1 MSGVTFTIA
10 RKAGD
15 GLLSKRITLGD
26 DGKPVSD
33 GSPCRMWAGTARR
46 VVVGSASEV
55 ADIINGMDSSEA
67 LILGD
72 HIAEAEQIRLA
83 KDAEANSA
91 AGIYGRTTKTF
102 VYREQQPGLILLD
115 HDRKG
120 MPAAVEA
127 RIKELG
133 GPVAA
138 IDHLLGGLDQFAHI
152 YRPSTSTGI
161 YNKETGEEFPA
172 GGGFHIYLVAEDA
185 ADSPRALRALHVRAL
200 NSGLGWGVI
209 AGRGRFLVRS
219 VIDIMVGSPER
230 LAFEGGALV
239 EPPLAQNLT
248 KRAAV
253 AHEGRMIDTRAAFP
267 DPTPEEARE
276 FARLVEAERQRL
288 KPEEAKAKEEAAA
301 AIAEKRGIRIERA
314 RVIVATSDAGEL
326 VSYDSVIF
334 DDPELG
340 EVEVADILADPDRY
354 HGETLSDPLEG
365 PEYGTGKAKL
375 YSNGGGDVRVNS
387 MAHGGQ
393 RFKLGHSYDYI
404 SIEIDN
410 AGEVAVERLAELL
423 PAAATLT
430 PVQRERLLARAGKVA
445 KVGNTTVKE
454 TVKEALGRADIE
466 RRERRA
472 RKARAEAG
480 LDDPGTGGFT
490 SGGATSQPG
499 GDPFAEFH
507 AAVDRVNRDFFVCQF
522 AGAVPICTFHH
533 DPELGRRHLAFMKPA
548 DFRLKFLTETYLVGF
563 KRDGGELWKD
573 LGTGW
578 MESKRRRQYDR
589 AGMFPRGDAPPNTL
603 NLWQGWGVEP
613 KPGSWDTIAWHLLHI
628 ICNGDEDACNYLVGL
643 LAYWVQNPEKIGE
656 VAIVLRGKKG
666 TGKGTLADVIRAW
679 FRHHSVHV
687 TQSRH
692 LVGNFNAHLADC
704 LFLFADEVTWGGD
717 KQGEGALKGLI
728 TEKTIQ
734 IEPKG
739 INCFSLRNRSK
750 VLIASNNDW
759 VVPVSE
765 DERRFFVLD
774 VSEAK
779 RGDREYFN
787 KLHAAIEG
795 GEAAAMLQDLLHL
808 DLSGFSL
815 RDVPHTAGLNN
826 QKVEGL
832 DSVGRWWMSC
842 LEEGRIVGGP
852 VFENNVDGMIGRRHW
867 PGEMVKGAV
876 HYAYVQHCRDH
887 GERHPKDEAR
897 FPKAWERYAPS
908 MEDYKPFNQPRRW
921 KFQSLKFH
929 RAEFMR
935 AMNIS
940 CWTWKPLD
948 EQDEE
953 AAEKVSPFPGKEGAR

>member
-1 MSGVTFTIA
+1 
-10 RKAGD
+10 
-15 GLLSKRITLGD
+15 
-26 DGKPVSD
+26 
-33 GSPCRMWAGTARR
+33 
-46 VVVGSASEV
+46 
-55 ADIINGMDSSEA
+55 
-67 LILGD
+67 
-72 HIAEAEQIRLA
+72 
-83 KDAEANSA
+83 
-91 AGIYGRTTKTF
+91 
-102 VYREQQPGLILLD
+102 
-115 HDRKG
+115 
-120 MPAAVEA
+120 
-127 RIKELG
+127 
-133 GPVAA
+133 
-138 IDHLLGGLDQFAHI
+138 
-152 YRPSTSTGI
+152 
-161 YNKETGEEFPA
+161 
-172 GGGFHIYLVAEDA
+172 
-185 ADSPRALRALHVRAL
+185 
-200 NSGLGWGVI
+200 
-209 AGRGRFLVRS
+209 
-219 VIDIMVGSPER
+219 
-230 LAFEGGALV
+230 
-239 EPPLAQNLT
+239 
-248 KRAAV
+248 
-253 AHEGRMIDTRAAFP
+253 
-267 DPTPEEARE
+267 
-276 FARLVEAERQRL
+276 
-288 KPEEAKAKEEAAA
+288 
-301 AIAEKRGIRIERA
+301 
-314 RVIVATSDAGEL
+314 
-326 VSYDSVIF
+326 VIF

-354 HGETLSDPLEG
+354 NGETLSDPLEG
-365 PEYGTGKAKL
+365 SEYGSGKAKI
-375 YSNGGGDVRVNS
+375 YSNGGGDVRIHS
-387 MAHGGQ
+387 FAHGGQ
-393 RFKLGHSYDYI
+393 TFKLGHSFDFI
-404 SIEIDN
+404 SIEIDK
-410 AGEVAVERLAELL
+410 AGEDAPERLAELL

-430 PVQRERLLARAGKVA
+430 PVQRERLITKAQKAGKVG
-445 KVGNTTVKE
+445 KKTVKD
-454 TVKEALGRADIE
+454 TINEALSRANIE
-466 RRERRA
+466 RAERRA
-472 RKARAEAG
+472 RQARAEAG
-480 LDDPGTGGFT
+480 IDDPGAGA
-490 SGGATSQPG
+490 ATSSG
-499 GDPFAEFH
+499 STSRAAGDPFAEFH

-522 AGAVPICTFHH
+522 GGAVPICTYHD

-589 AGMFPRGDAPPNTL
+589 AAMFPRGDAPPNTL

-628 ICNGDEDACNYLVGL
+628 ICNADEEVCNYLVGL
-643 LAYWVQNPEKIGE
+643 LAYWVQNPEKVGE

-679 FRHHSVHV
+679 FRHHSVHI
-687 TQSRH
+687 TQPRH
-692 LVGNFNAHLADC
+692 LTGNFNAHLADC

-717 KQGEGALKGLI
+717 KQGEGVLKGLI

-774 VSEAK
+774 VSDAK

-795 GEAAAMLQDLLHL
+795 GEAAAMLHELLHL
-808 DLSGFSL
+808 DLSGFSH
-815 RDVPHTAGLNN
+815 RDVPHTDGLNN

-908 MEDYKPFNQPRRW
+908 MEDHKPFNQPRRW